1 MTFSP
6 PPTAK
11 GVRQT
16 DAILAAAIRCLA
28 RDGYSASSISKIAA
42 DAGVQKRM
50 VLYYFGSREVLFDAV
65 VQRIGD
71 QLLVQLEEALEGLED
86 PVDIVSV
93 SFDQVWGRIT
103 SDRALLAAYFG
114 LVAESVTDP
123 HLRKSVGY
131 INEGYRR
138 LIRRLAADMS
148 TRGRRLAIDE
158 QALTVLIVAG
168 IQGLA
173 LEFLERGDTP
183 ALRSAIEVFQAW
195 LSSVA
200 RPAS

>member
-1 MTFSP
+1 M
-6 PPTAK
+6 
-11 GVRQT
+11 RQT
-16 DAILAAAIRCLA
+16 DAILAAAVRCLA

-42 DAGVQKRM
+42 EAGVQKRM

-71 QLLVQLEEALEGLED
+71 QLLAQLEEALEGLED

-93 SFDQVWGRIT
+93 GFDQIWGHIT

-114 LVAESVTDP
+114 LVTESVTDP

-138 LIRRLAADMS
+138 LIRKLAADMA

-168 IQGLA
+168 IQGLT

-195 LSSVA
+195 LGSVA
-200 RPAS
+200 RPMN